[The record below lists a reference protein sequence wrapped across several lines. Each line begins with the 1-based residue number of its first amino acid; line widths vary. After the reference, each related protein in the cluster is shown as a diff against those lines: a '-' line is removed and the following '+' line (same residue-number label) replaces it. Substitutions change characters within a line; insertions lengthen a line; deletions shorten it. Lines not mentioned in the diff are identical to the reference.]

1 VTSPVI
7 ITTPQLQVRTF
18 LLPKRAHKTVECEDA
33 IGINELRHRFALA
46 DGATEAFDA
55 RNWAQRL
62 AQNWVQTEATLSV
75 SEFSQWLAGEGR
87 SLHDSWNELKLPW
100 YSEEKARGGSFAAFV
115 GVELEPAFG
124 GWQWRAIILGDS
136 CLFHCREH
144 TLIKK
149 LPLTNSTGFGSNPV
163 LAASHP
169 SVQAATLAHVV
180 VEAGVMKLGDQ
191 LLLLTDGVA
200 AWYLLLHE
208 TGDFETRSVFTRL
221 LSNEDTVALTQLFES
236 ERSTGRLKDDDIAII
251 SLEV

>member
-1 VTSPVI
+1 MTSPVI
-7 ITTPQLQVRTF
+7 ITSPQLQVRTF
-18 LLPKRAHKTVECEDA
+18 LLPKRAHTAVECEDA
-33 IGINELRHRFALA
+33 IGINELHHRFALA

-62 AQNWVQTEATLSV
+62 ALNWVQTRTTLSLPGF
-75 SEFSQWLAGEGR
+75 SEWLAAEGR

-115 GVELEPAFG
+115 GVELEPAFD

-136 CLFHCREH
+136 CLFHCRQH
-144 TLIKK
+144 TLLKK
-149 LPLTNSTGFGSNPV
+149 LPLTKSADFGSNPV

-169 SVQAATLAHVV
+169 SVQATTFEHVV
-180 VEAGVMKLGDQ
+180 VDGGVMKPGDQ

-200 AWYLLLHE
+200 AWYLLLDE
-208 TGDFETRSVFTRL
+208 TGDFETRSVFARVL
-221 LSNEDTVALTQLFES
+221 RDEDNAALTQLFES
-236 ERSTGRLKDDDIAII
+236 ERSTGRLKNDDIAII